1 MESRR
6 VVKKDQIA
14 EPIALLSGEEALQ
27 EQKVKEQQVGA
38 SLVEYAIL
46 LILVMVVGVVV
57 IRSVGD
63 KVSNQFS
70 TFGSQL

>member
-27 EQKVKEQQVGA
+27 EQKVKETTGR
-38 SLVEYAIL
+38 
-46 LILVMVVGVVV
+46 GVARR
-57 IRSVGD
+57 ICHLTHSRYGCRRGRYP
-63 KVSNQFS
+63 FS
-70 TFGSQL
+70 W